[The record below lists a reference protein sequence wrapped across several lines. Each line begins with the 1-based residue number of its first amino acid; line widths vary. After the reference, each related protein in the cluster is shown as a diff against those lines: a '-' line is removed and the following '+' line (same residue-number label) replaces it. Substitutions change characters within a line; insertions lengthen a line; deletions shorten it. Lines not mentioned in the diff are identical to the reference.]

1 MSHIVLKSDVQG
13 LEAHFQNHRTTQFT
27 KMLHMTDIDSRYR
40 AGRKSASSGDSALTP
55 EPRPES
61 FILDDLPLPVPGGY
75 GSNATG
81 RCKEVRGEKFLGK
94 QVRGDKGE
102 EGIPLPVPRG
112 CGKKANGRRRK
123 KVRDNVSG
131 KQVRREK
138 VEQKEESCLK
148 VVH

>member
-13 LEAHFQNHRTTQFT
+13 LGAHFQNHRTTQFT

-61 FILDDLPLPVPGGY
+61 FILDDLPLPVPGGT

-94 QVRGDKGE
+94 QVRGDKG
-102 EGIPLPVPRG
+102 GRAFHYPCPGGV
-112 CGKKANGRRRK
+112 GKKLMGEDVRK
-123 KVRDNVSG
+123 
-131 KQVRREK
+131 
-138 VEQKEESCLK
+138 
-148 VVH
+148 

>member
-1 MSHIVLKSDVQG
+1 
-13 LEAHFQNHRTTQFT
+13 
-27 KMLHMTDIDSRYR
+27 MTDIDSRYR

-94 QVRGDKGE
+94 QVRGDKG
-102 EGIPLPVPRG
+102 GGGHSTTRAQGV
-112 CGKKANGRRRK
+112 
-123 KVRDNVSG
+123 
-131 KQVRREK
+131 REK
-138 VEQKEESCLK
+138 S
-148 VVH
+148 